1 MISARPRVADDAAD
15 VFRRE
20 RMQRRRT
27 HYRGGGDHCPG
38 LDPVRR
44 QKRHPVASLET
55 EVPEKGDNAA
65 GRLSE
70 FAIGPAGLIVRDGG
84 PIGEALDGCDQHGAD
99 RAALVQ

>member
-1 MISARPRVADDAAD
+1 VI

-20 RMQRRRT
+20 RMQRRISQP
-27 HYRGGGDHCPG
+27 HHCGGGDHCPG

-44 QKRHPVASLET
+44 QQRHPGAFLET
-55 EVPEKGDNAA
+55 EAPEEGDNAA

-84 PIGEALDGCDQHGAD
+84 PIGESFDRRDQHGAD
-99 RAALVQ
+99 RPALVQ